1 MSAVCPNGHDT
12 VSTDYCDVCGSPV
25 AAGASSEAPV
35 PAAPAA
41 APSGNSL
48 DLPPV
53 GGESGPKDCPNCGTP
68 NASSSLFCE
77 ACGYDFTTGAL
88 PAAAPASLEG
98 VSAAGLESPAPPVG
112 EPAGAGLAPE
122 SEQPPAFAPDV
133 AAAETESEAEG
144 TPDGSG
150 ELAGLN
156 AAEELDADGLSVS
169 AEGEPGDG
177 EPGPG
182 EPGDGGIPAPDAP
195 ESPEAPDGSDA
206 PEGAGAF
213 EGAGASEG
221 AGAPSEPA
229 LVSGEAEAGAGEQ
242 PPVLGGVDPNV
253 PPRIPFQWVAEVW
266 IDPDWYADQQAEEP
280 LPSAGLPVVVP
291 LRIASALIGRAS
303 ASRNIV
309 PDIDCSA
316 DPGVSRRH
324 AQLTTDGSRWFVED
338 LQSSNGTFVGPASG
352 PLPDDPIAVGP
363 KTEVGD
369 NRIYVGA
376 WTRIVVR
383 RATDEEIAIG

>member
-68 NASSSLFCE
+68 STASSLFCE
-77 ACGYDFTTGAL
+77 ACGYDYTTGAL
-88 PAAAPASLEG
+88 PAAM
-98 VSAAGLESPAPPVG
+98 
-112 EPAGAGLAPE
+112 PAGAAMPTGAPMPAETDPMTPPSVVAAENQSAQEGAPDEGGEFEGLA
-122 SEQPPAFAPDV
+122 
-133 AAAETESEAEG
+133 
-144 TPDGSG
+144 
-150 ELAGLN
+150 
-156 AAEELDADGLSVS
+156 AAEELDGDGPSVS
-169 AEGEPGDG
+169 ATGEAGEGEAEHGEPG
-177 EPGPG
+177 ES
-182 EPGDGGIPAPDAP
+182 GIPAPD
-195 ESPEAPDGSDA
+195 ESAA
-206 PEGAGAF
+206 PEGDEAETPEAGA
-213 EGAGASEG
+213 
-221 AGAPSEPA
+221 APEIPEPP
-229 LVSGEAEAGAGEQ
+229 LSGEAETPHTPDAPAPG
-242 PPVLGGVDPNV
+242 PVAGGVDPGV